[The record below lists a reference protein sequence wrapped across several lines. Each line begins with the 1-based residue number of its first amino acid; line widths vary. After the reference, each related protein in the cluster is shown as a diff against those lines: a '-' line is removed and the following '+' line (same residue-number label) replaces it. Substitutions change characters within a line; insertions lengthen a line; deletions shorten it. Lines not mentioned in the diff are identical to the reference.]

1 MASLRREGV
10 TMYEMELS
18 VNELWRHIRQEAKGL
33 VEQEPLLASFL
44 HATIIGH
51 SDLRGALSFLLAS
64 KLADEVVSAVALR
77 EIIEQAYGAE
87 ERLIEAAC
95 ADIQAVC
102 TRDPAVE
109 RYSTVLLYLKGFQA
123 LQAYRIAHW
132 MWSQGRRSL
141 ALYFQSRVSS
151 IFQVDIHPAARI
163 GYGVMFDHAT
173 GLVVGET
180 CVIGNDVSILQSV
193 TLGGTGKESGD
204 RHPKIRQ
211 GVLIGAGAKILGNI
225 EVGECARV
233 GAGSVVLEPVPA
245 HTTVVGVPAR
255 VVGCAGC
262 NTPALD
268 MDQRIRSSEDGERPA
283 DEDAALRCTRVPD

>member
-1 MASLRREGV
+1 
-10 TMYEMELS
+10 MYEMPLS
-18 VNELWRHIRQEAKGL
+18 VDELWQKIRGEAHGL
-33 VEQEPLLASFL
+33 VEHEPLLASFF

-87 ERLIEAAC
+87 SELIEAAC

-109 RYSTVLLYLKGFQA
+109 HYSTVLLYLKGFQA
-123 LQAYRIAHW
+123 IQAYRVAHW
-132 MWSQGRRSL
+132 MWLQGRRSL
-141 ALYFQSRVSS
+141 ALYIQSRVST
-151 IFQVDIHPAARI
+151 IFQVDIHPAAII
-163 GYGVMFDHAT
+163 GFGVMFDHAT
-173 GLVVGET
+173 GIVVGET
-180 CVIGNDVSILQSV
+180 CVIENDVSILQSV

-204 RHPKIRQ
+204 RHPKIRK
-211 GVLIGAGAKILGNI
+211 GVMIGAGSKILGNI

-233 GAGSVVLEPVPA
+233 GAGSVVLSPVPP
-245 HTTVVGVPAR
+245 HTTVVGVPAA

-262 NTPALD
+262 DTPALD
-268 MDQRIRSSEDGERPA
+268 MDQTIQKSEPECSGDKSSA
-283 DEDAALRCTRVPD
+283 DARCNRKQA

>member
-1 MASLRREGV
+1 
-10 TMYEMELS
+10 MYEMALS
-18 VNELWRHIRQEAKGL
+18 VDELWLKIRDEAQSL
-33 VEQEPLLASFL
+33 VEHEPLLASFF

-77 EIIEQAYGAE
+77 EIIEQAYSAE
-87 ERLIEAAC
+87 RELIQAAC

-102 TRDPAVE
+102 TRDPAVD

-123 LQAYRIAHW
+123 LQAYRVAHW
-132 MWSQGRRSL
+132 MWQQGRRPL
-141 ALYFQSRVSS
+141 ALYIQSRVST
-151 IFQVDIHPAARI
+151 IFQVDIHPAAQI
-163 GYGVMFDHAT
+163 GFGVMFDHAT
-173 GLVVGET
+173 GIVVGET
-180 CVIGNDVSILQSV
+180 CVIENDVSILQSV

-211 GVLIGAGAKILGNI
+211 GVMIGAGSKILGNI

-233 GAGSVVLEPVPA
+233 GAGSVVLEPVPP

-262 NTPALD
+262 ETPALD
-268 MDQRIRSSEDGERPA
+268 MDQTIHSTDEEIAA
-283 DEDAALRCTRVPD
+283 DKQAATRCSRKQA

>member
-123 LQAYRIAHW
+123 LQAYRIAP
-132 MWSQGRRSL
+132 L
-141 ALYFQSRVSS
+141 
-151 IFQVDIHPAARI
+151 
-163 GYGVMFDHAT
+163 
-173 GLVVGET
+173 
-180 CVIGNDVSILQSV
+180 DV
-193 TLGGTGKESGD
+193 ESGA
-204 RHPKIRQ
+204 P
-211 GVLIGAGAKILGNI
+211 LPGALFP
-225 EVGECARV
+225 
-233 GAGSVVLEPVPA
+233 EPGKQHLPGGYPSGGPHRLWGDV
-245 HTTVVGVPAR
+245 
-255 VVGCAGC
+255 
-262 NTPALD
+262 
-268 MDQRIRSSEDGERPA
+268 
-283 DEDAALRCTRVPD
+283 